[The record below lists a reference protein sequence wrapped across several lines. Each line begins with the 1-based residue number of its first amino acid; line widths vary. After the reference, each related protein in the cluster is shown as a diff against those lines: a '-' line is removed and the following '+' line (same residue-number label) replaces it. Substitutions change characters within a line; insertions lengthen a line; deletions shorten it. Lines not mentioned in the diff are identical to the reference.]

1 MLQPILQELQSD
13 IRRLPKF
20 ISTIRPL
27 DDDLTYYAA
36 SLSFY
41 TLFAIIPMFWILFS
55 VFSKMPVFADYYEQ
69 MKSVMMGF
77 VVPGQSHQIIVY
89 LDGFLENSSHMG
101 WVGLIYIVF
110 TSVLF
115 FANYSDIIN
124 RIFSVPNR
132 KLSHSMVGFIAVM
145 VLAPFVLGASLFV
158 SSQLA
163 VYLNVITHLSWF
175 NALLSYVLLSL
186 LFYSIYK
193 FSPNTQVDTVPAM
206 FSAIVIAAV
215 WTLAKNGFVYYVV
228 VNQTYTTIY
237 GSFSLLLFTML
248 WIYLS
253 WVLCLYGFKLCYYLQ
268 YCKSHRLTRESSP
281 QY

>member
-1 MLQPILQELQSD
+1 MLHPILQELQND

-20 ISTIRPL
+20 ITTIRPL
-27 DDDLTYYAA
+27 NDDLTYYAA

-41 TLFAIIPMFWILFS
+41 TLFAIIPMFWILFA
-55 VFSKMPVFADYYEQ
+55 VFSQMPVFADYYEQ
-69 MKSVMMGF
+69 MKVIVMGF
-77 VVPGQSHQIIVY
+77 VVPGQSQLMIAY

-101 WVGLIYIVF
+101 WVGLVYIVV

-115 FANYSDIIN
+115 FSNYSDIIN

-163 VYLNVITHLSWF
+163 VYLNLITQLSWL
-175 NALLSYVLLSL
+175 NALLSYALLCL

-193 FSPNTQVDTVPAM
+193 FSPNTQVDTVPAL
-206 FSAIVIAAV
+206 FSAIVIAV
-215 WTLAKNGFVYYVV
+215 LWTLAKNGFLYYVV
-228 VNQTYTTIY
+228 INQAYTTIY

-253 WVLCLYGFKLCYYLQ
+253 WFLCLYGFKLCYYLQ
-268 YCKSHRLTRESSP
+268 YCKSRRLTS
-281 QY
+281 